1 MKKTVTILSVLGA
14 LSVAVSV
21 QAQGHSDHAMMDH
34 SAMWQHASAATTVSV
49 QHCWIRNIPTPAPS
63 AGYFEVFNNGNETV
77 QLLAAESDRYG
88 DIMLHQTVTEDGLA
102 KMRMADKIDIAA
114 GSQLDFVPGGY
125 HAMLEKPSTPVSVGE
140 HVTMRFLFSNQQ
152 VATAQCEVR
161 ATGARNDHSH

>member
-1 MKKTVTILSVLGA
+1 MKKTVTILSMLGA
-14 LSVAVSV
+14 LGMAMSV
-21 QAQGHSDHAMMDH
+21 QAQGHSGHAMMDH
-34 SAMWQHASAATTVSV
+34 GSAWQQAHAATSVEV

-63 AGYFEVFNNGNETV
+63 AGYFEVLNKGTEPV

-114 GSQLDFVPGGY
+114 GGQLDFVPGGY
-125 HAMLEKPSTPVSVGE
+125 HAMLEKQTSPVSVGE
-140 HVTMRFLFSNQQ
+140 QVTMRFLFSNQQ

-161 ATGARNDHSH
+161 AAGARNEHAH